1 MTIPRSG
8 RGGRVGGKEE
18 GWRRSYG
25 RAEKRRMVG
34 EGRVTVRRE
43 EEEVRGGKTT
53 KKGEKGEEERRE
65 VGRKGGK
72 GVVH

>member
-1 MTIPRSG
+1 M
-8 RGGRVGGKEE
+8 GGKEE